1 MIVFRAEKEY
11 QEGNDLLPEDLN
23 STTKLSVHVSNG
35 SETKNKRKVK
45 SKYISTSTKIA
56 VVSAKY
62 AYGFKGDPNSKI
74 PQVLLIDL
82 PESITRYD
90 FSDDEV
96 VKRIKLDSF
105 AANCAKADRE
115 VTVEGI
121 IPKESIKTIPL
132 PIVDI
137 LVLLEGNEKTQGIY
151 DEILKKIFDGKITN
165 EAVTKL
171 LDNMKFNSLERR
183 FVNRY
188 YNAREAQYKC
198 ANEFFPKPDNKLKF
212 NQDDL
217 IKALNIEIIK
227 KIIINEDFVKLIMPD
242 AALNKPNMV
251 QEYVKFMKNISEK
264 LYGISERKIHPTA
277 VDSKKMKFYGET
289 FKICTEKDFKVDDKD
304 KLVVYGMD
312 YKYKD
317 DNESDRVV
325 SACML
330 YSRIVKD
337 PKDSKKEIFNGEDTL
352 VPKILISRSTDI
364 PVIEKEQLKNVIVQ
378 ARKRERGFLRRFIIG
393 KVLGKDVQAK
403 VIDKESKRKV
413 QVRVTRKN
421 NEEND
426 R

>member
-23 STTKLSVHVSNG
+23 STTRLGVHVRNG
-35 SETKNKRKVK
+35 SETKYKSKVK

-115 VTVEGI
+115 ITVEGI

-151 DEILKKIFDGKITN
+151 DEILKKIFDGKITK

-198 ANEFFPKPDNKLKF
+198 ANEFFPKPDNKLNF

-325 SACML
+325 SACMF
-330 YSRIVKD
+330 YSKIVKD
-337 PKDSKKEIFNGEDTL
+337 PKDSKKEIFNGEDTF

-378 ARKRERGFLRRFIIG
+378 ARKRERGSLRRFIIG

-403 VIDKESKRKV
+403 VTNKEKRNV

>member
-90 FSDDEV
+90 LSDDEV
-96 VKRIKLDSF
+96 VKRVKLDSF

-115 VTVEGI
+115 ITVEGI

-151 DEILKKIFDGKITN
+151 DEILKKIFDGKITK

-188 YNAREAQYKC
+188 YNAREAQFKC

-217 IKALNIEIIK
+217 IKALNIEIVK

-264 LYGISERKIHPTA
+264 LYGISERKINPTA

-289 FKICTEKDFKVDDKD
+289 FKICTEKNFKVDDKD

-337 PKDSKKEIFNGEDTL
+337 PKNSEKEIFNGEDTL

-378 ARKRERGFLRRFIIG
+378 ARKRERGSLRRFIIG

-403 VIDKESKRKV
+403 VTNKEKRNV

>member
-23 STTKLSVHVSNG
+23 STAKLSAHVRNG
-35 SETKNKRKVK
+35 SETKNKSKVK

-74 PQVLLIDL
+74 PQILLIDL

-90 FSDDEV
+90 LSDVEV
-96 VKRIKLDSF
+96 LKRIKLESF

-115 VTVEGI
+115 ITVEGI

-137 LVLLEGNEKTQGIY
+137 LVLLEGNEETQGIY
-151 DEILKKIFDGKITN
+151 DEILKKIFDGKITK
-165 EAVTKL
+165 ESVTKI

-198 ANEFFPKPDNKLKF
+198 ANEFFPKPDNRLKF

-217 IKALNIEIIK
+217 IKALNIEIVK

-264 LYGISERKIHPTA
+264 LYGISERKIHPTT

-289 FKICTEKDFKVDDKD
+289 FKICTDKGFKVDDKD

-337 PKDSKKEIFNGEDTL
+337 PKNSVKEIFNGEDTF
-352 VPKILISRSTDI
+352 VPKILISRSRDI

-378 ARKRERGFLRRFIIG
+378 ARKRQRGSLRRFIIG
-393 KVLGKDVQAK
+393 KIWGKDVQPK
-403 VIDKESKRKV
+403 VINKESKRKV